1 MSQNT
6 IKRQVPLAIERKIE
20 ATPTSTGFSTLREYI
35 ISLND
40 LRYSIYVFA
49 CRNFSDM
56 PEQNWGYTAIVTFE
70 DNNKQVTLYAHQ
82 NNTFYVRS
90 LTASSQWYSD
100 WRVVLTNENIVK
112 EGHQLIQTFT
122 PDTNESY
129 TSILARIGSY
139 IKANIPVESIPSLK
153 LIMGNYT
160 SGGANMLRIGRFSPY
175 NVNGYY
181 SFTGVYY
188 GNTLVEAV
196 CRGNG
201 TTSDTY
207 YKELGYNTSTGT
219 WSEARRDDEICTSP
233 ITLMI

>member
-1 MSQNT
+1 MATSKINNST
-6 IKRQVPLAIERKIE
+6 PLAIKRKEE
-20 ATPTSTGFSTLREYI
+20 ATPTSTGFSTLREYLL
-35 ISLND
+35 SLKN

-49 CRNFSDM
+49 CKNFPDI
-56 PEQNWGYTAIVTFE
+56 PEQNWGYVAIVTFE
-70 DNNKQVTLYAHQ
+70 DSNVQVTLYKQ
-82 NNTFYVRS
+82 LNNTFYVRS
-90 LTASSQWYSD
+90 LTASAQWYTD

-122 PDTNESY
+122 PEANESY

-139 IKANIPVESIPSLK
+139 IKANVPVESITSLE
-153 LIMGNYT
+153 LIIGDYT
-160 SGGANMLRIGRFSPY
+160 TGGANVLRVGRFSPY
-175 NVNGYY
+175 NANGYY

-188 GNTLVEAV
+188 GSTLVEAI

-207 YKELGYNTSTGT
+207 YHQLSYNTSTGT
-219 WSEARRDDEICTSP
+219 WSESRFDDEICTTP